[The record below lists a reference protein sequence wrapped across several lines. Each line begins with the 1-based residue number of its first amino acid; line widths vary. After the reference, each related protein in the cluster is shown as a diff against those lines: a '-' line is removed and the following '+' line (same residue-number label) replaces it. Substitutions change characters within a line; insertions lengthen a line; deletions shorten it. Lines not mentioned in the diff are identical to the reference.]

1 MNQPNPITRRASA
14 VLARPL
20 PGPQSVTVSFSVW
33 EAQQV
38 RVVAN
43 GGGGPQDQPYI
54 AVTVG
59 DALTYVYDQ
68 VGLACHVTAWR
79 EAAGLNGAV
88 RLPARSCAAPQA
100 RHDLSV
106 LCHTVGWQ
114 RVSVVGEHPSDATP
128 AAISVVVGAV
138 TVRVHTSE
146 ALRCYVDAWTRAERL
161 GAVLD
166 PPAVHAR
173 GLSTA
178 QRFGWAGPAA
188 AGHAAV
194 MLTSAYVIRDFH
206 LSDLPPLAYA
216 DDLETAKATVE
227 RLHAQFFDQLDANGE
242 GATGARQTLS
252 VTSCADGQVRYIS
265 GAFGYGR

>member
-1 MNQPNPITRRASA
+1 MNQPNPIIRRNSA
-14 VLARPL
+14 VSSRPL
-20 PGPQSVTVSFSVW
+20 PGPQSVAVSFSVW

-79 EAAGLNGAV
+79 KAASYNGGV
-88 RLPARSCAAPQA
+88 RLPSRSAAAPQA
-100 RHDLSV
+100 GHDLSV

-114 RVSVVGEHPSDATP
+114 RVSVVGEQLSDTTP

-146 ALRCYVDAWTRAERL
+146 ALRFYVDAWTRAERL
-161 GAVLD
+161 GAVLNE
-166 PPAVHAR
+166 PAVIVDP
-173 GLSTA
+173 G
-178 QRFGWAGPAA
+178 
-188 AGHAAV
+188 
-194 MLTSAYVIRDFH
+194 RD
-206 LSDLPPLAYA
+206 
-216 DDLETAKATVE
+216 
-227 RLHAQFFDQLDANGE
+227 
-242 GATGARQTLS
+242 
-252 VTSCADGQVRYIS
+252 
-265 GAFGYGR
+265 